1 MGLRTGIWKGYREG
15 KIMRKWKM
23 SRYQKES
30 RACFP
35 FALGQSC
42 ITHHICVLQAEG
54 QNGKKIRT
62 SSHTSGSLTLHQF
75 RAFSPTKQKPALP
88 MFYFTS
94 ATNDILIQNLP
105 INAKTHLQNKKAVL
119 VIKILTSQ
127 LIPGQ
132 MNKYQMCGSF

>member
-1 MGLRTGIWKGYREG
+1 MGLRTGIWKGSREG

-35 FALGQSC
+35 FASDQSC
-42 ITHHICVLQAEG
+42 TTHHICVLQAEG
-54 QNGKKIRT
+54 QNGEKVRT

-75 RAFSPTKQKPALP
+75 RAFSPIKQKPALP

-94 ATNDILIQNLP
+94 ATNDILIQNFP
-105 INAKTHLQNKKAVL
+105 INAKTHLQNQKAVL

-127 LIPGQ
+127 FDSRS
-132 MNKYQMCGSF
+132 NE

>member
-1 MGLRTGIWKGYREG
+1 MGLRTGIWKGSREG

-35 FALGQSC
+35 FASDQSC
-42 ITHHICVLQAEG
+42 TTHHICVLQAEG
-54 QNGKKIRT
+54 QNGEKVRT

-75 RAFSPTKQKPALP
+75 RAFSPIKQKPALP

-94 ATNDILIQNLP
+94 ATNDILIQNFP
-105 INAKTHLQNKKAVL
+105 INAKTHLKNQKAVL

-127 LIPGQ
+127 FDSRS
-132 MNKYQMCGSF
+132 NE

>member
-1 MGLRTGIWKGYREG
+1 MGLRTGIWKGSREG

-35 FALGQSC
+35 FASDQSC
-42 ITHHICVLQAEG
+42 TTHHICVLQAEG
-54 QNGKKIRT
+54 QNGEKVRT

-75 RAFSPTKQKPALP
+75 RAFSPIKQKPALP

-94 ATNDILIQNLP
+94 ATNDILIQNFP
-105 INAKTHLQNKKAVL
+105 INAKTHLQNQKAVL
-119 VIKILTSQ
+119 VIKILTSHFDSRS
-127 LIPGQ
+127 
-132 MNKYQMCGSF
+132 NE

>member
-30 RACFP
+30 GAYFP
-35 FALGQSC
+35 FASDQSC
-42 ITHHICVLQAEG
+42 THLYISSRG
-54 QNGKKIRT
+54 SNGENVRT
-62 SSHTSGSLTLHQF
+62 SSHISGSLTLHKF

-94 ATNDILIQNLP
+94 ATNDIIIQNFL
-105 INAKTHLQNKKAVL
+105 INAKTHLQNQKAVL
-119 VIKILTSQ
+119 VIKILTSW

-132 MNKYQMCGSF
+132 MNKYQMCRAF